1 MSGYNHGNC
10 ERGIRVHP
18 EKRKLLVTDGLT
30 VDFHLFKKYLHIRI
44 KE

>member
-18 EKRKLLVTDGLT
+18 EKRKLLVTDGLN
-30 VDFHLFKKYLHIRI
+30 VELYLFKNMYML
-44 KE
+44 E